1 MYNSCTVSII
11 NSRVRQCAPDE
22 DEGTAVEVK
31 GASIGLSF
39 LLCLEGSV
47 GLSAASIGTLGGG
60 SGGAMFVTN
69 SATH

>member
-1 MYNSCTVSII
+1 MH
-11 NSRVRQCAPDE
+11 QCVPDE
-22 DEGTAVEVK
+22 DGGTAMEVE

-39 LLCLEGSV
+39 LLHLEASV

-60 SGGAMFVTN
+60 SGGVISVTN